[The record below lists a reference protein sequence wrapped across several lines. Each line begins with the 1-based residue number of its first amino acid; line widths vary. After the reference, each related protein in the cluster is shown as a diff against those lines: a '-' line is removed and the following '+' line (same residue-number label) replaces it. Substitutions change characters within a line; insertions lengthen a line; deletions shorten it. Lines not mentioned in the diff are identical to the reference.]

1 MSDEIEQIVL
11 ADTVS
16 SAVEQPPR
24 RRGIFGF
31 RRRSKLPATPL
42 THCENCG
49 APLTGE
55 FCSQCGQHA
64 IDYRR
69 SILRV
74 LWDAADSF
82 LNWDTKFLHS
92 LNQLLIRPW
101 GLTNDFNAGRRAR
114 YVHPLRLYLIA
125 SIIFFLLAR
134 AINWESQGPI
144 QLTAEDRNELVA
156 NLAKMVAPDSPLS
169 PEERANV
176 EFARLRLAESQ
187 GALTVEQRAEL
198 KKAFKAYIKSNVVRA
213 RLSAEER
220 AKMATTMARIPK
232 IPDVTM
238 PDIPAPVIPAPPV
251 NPADP
256 ANPADPGS
264 AATPF
269 VPQHPMPP
277 VMPTPKPK
285 SNPPIHFQMGP
296 EGAKKSPFAI
306 WLEKQVKDKIGEDG
320 SRAKLFMETLRS
332 NIPAMM
338 LCCIPLFAF
347 ILKLLYIRKGRFYV
361 EHLVYALH
369 IHTFL
374 YVSVI
379 LTSLAVMGAN
389 RTVPAL
395 SGWITGIMVI
405 AIVVQIFLSIRR
417 VYGQGWFM
425 TLIKFLF
432 GGLVYCVILVFAVAA
447 TAFVTLLLPN

>member
-11 ADTVS
+11 ADSVS
-16 SAVEQPPR
+16 AMAEQPPR
-24 RRGIFGF
+24 RRGIFGL
-31 RRRSKLPATPL
+31 RRRSKLPAKPL

-69 SILRV
+69 SIFRV
-74 LWDAADSF
+74 LVDAADSF

-92 LNQLLIRPW
+92 MNQLLIRPW
-101 GLTNDFNAGRRAR
+101 QLTNDFNAGRRAR

-125 SIIFFLLAR
+125 SIVFFLLAR
-134 AINWESQGPI
+134 AIDWESQGPI
-144 QLTAEDRNELVA
+144 QLTAEDRAELA
-156 NLAKMVAPDSPLS
+156 SSLARMVSTDSPLS
-169 PEERANV
+169 PEERARV
-176 EFARLRLAESQ
+176 EIARTKLAEAQ
-187 GALTVEQRAEL
+187 GALTEDERAEL
-198 KKAFKAYIKSNVVRA
+198 KKAFRAYIKSSVVRKQM
-213 RLSAEER
+213 SAEER
-220 AKMATTMARIPK
+220 AKMATMMARLPK
-232 IPDVTM
+232 IPD
-238 PDIPAPVIPAPPV
+238 PDIAAVMPPIPAPPS
-251 NPADP
+251 D
-256 ANPADPGS
+256 S
-264 AATPF
+264 AAPPPD
-269 VPQHPMPP
+269 VAQPP
-277 VMPTPKPK
+277 VPPVIPTPKPHAK
-285 SNPPIHFQMGP
+285 PPIHFSMGP
-296 EGAKKSPFAI
+296 EGKTKPPFAL

-347 ILKLLYIRKGRFYV
+347 ILKILYIGRPRFYV

-379 LTSLAVMGAN
+379 ITSLAVMAAN
-389 RTVPAL
+389 RTLPAL
-395 SGWITGIMVI
+395 SGWITGVMVI

-417 VYGQGWFM
+417 VYRQNWFM
-425 TLIKFLF
+425 TFIKFCF

-447 TAFVTLLLPN
+447 TAFVTLLLPS